1 MSFISC
7 GCAHENL
14 NPCFIWAFMKMRL
27 SRHIQLLRIEQIKI
41 SSARGQAKKLMTKG
55 RKDATR
61 ASSDFF
67 FCLLRSRQ
75 IGNQSFFMAFC
86 TKFAERPIV
95 RHFAN
100 FLALTLDKMAT

>member
-55 RKDATR
+55 RKDATQ
-61 ASSDFF
+61 A
-67 FCLLRSRQ
+67 
-75 IGNQSFFMAFC
+75 SFFSACSVVAKSATNLFSWRSAQSSQREETYC
-86 TKFAERPIV
+86 E
-95 RHFAN
+95 
-100 FLALTLDKMAT
+100 ALRQFPSPDS